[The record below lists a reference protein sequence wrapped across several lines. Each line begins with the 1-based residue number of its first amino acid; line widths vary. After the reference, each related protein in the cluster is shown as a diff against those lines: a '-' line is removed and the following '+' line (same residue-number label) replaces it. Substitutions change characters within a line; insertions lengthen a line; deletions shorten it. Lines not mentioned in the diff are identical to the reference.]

1 MLGGIARLLE
11 AQPNLNFL
19 IEGHTDNKTFKVNN
33 TNDNWTLSVNRAAVV
48 AKILQNKYKID
59 PKRMIAS
66 MRGQLQKVF
75 ESIQAMETIYYK
87 LLQNPQDF
95 GGIIPA
101 LKRNSSS
108 DKFVK
113 LAKFEKVED
122 SKKEIKESDE
132 YLENYYNN
140 EMDYAP
146 YGTALEHPQENRNK
160 LTDEIKVHSSSKFK
174 KI

>member
-1 MLGGIARLLE
+1 MGIFPSA
-11 AQPNLNFL
+11 
-19 IEGHTDNKTFKVNN
+19 N
-33 TNDNWTLSVNRAAVV
+33 TLD
-48 AKILQNKYKID
+48 YD

-66 MRGQLQKVF
+66 MRAQLQKVF

>member
-1 MLGGIARLLE
+1 
-11 AQPNLNFL
+11 
-19 IEGHTDNKTFKVNN
+19 
-33 TNDNWTLSVNRAAVV
+33 
-48 AKILQNKYKID
+48 
-59 PKRMIAS
+59 
-66 MRGQLQKVF
+66 
-75 ESIQAMETIYYK
+75 METIYYK

-101 LKRNSSS
+101 LKRNGS
-108 DKFVK
+108 DIKFVK
-113 LAKFEKVED
+113 LAKFEKIEH
-122 SKKEIKESDE
+122 SKKDIKESDE

-160 LTDEIKVHSSSKFK
+160 LTDEIKVHSSNKFK